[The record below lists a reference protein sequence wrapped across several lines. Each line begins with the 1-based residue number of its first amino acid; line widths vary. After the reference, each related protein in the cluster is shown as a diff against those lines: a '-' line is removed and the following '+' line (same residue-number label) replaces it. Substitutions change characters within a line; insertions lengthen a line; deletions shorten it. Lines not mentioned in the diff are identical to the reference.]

1 MQRIPN
7 QLQDPQ
13 LLLVSNKILTIQKK
27 RYRVVLDLE
36 VYDDLDLQQID
47 WETKLDLQGDEIV
60 EVSIKDYDDI
70 LFQIY

>member
-1 MQRIPN
+1 MT
-7 QLQDPQ
+7 
-13 LLLVSNKILTIQKK
+13 LTIQKK

-70 LFQIY
+70 LF